1 MLTTETTT
9 WRTEVTTRLG
19 EPQKRPPEEVPCHLL
34 ATGVTPRFVTSKES
48 GSSRH
53 VHCPSIDSCRHR
65 SCATVHFGYAI
76 PVVVSGRGGEIVFDN
91 KAELD
96 PRAAIYLLEHHPQ
109 LSRYYPYPTT
119 TTLLEW

>member
-1 MLTTETTT
+1 MTA
-9 WRTEVTTRLG
+9 RLG
-19 EPQKRPPEEVPCHLL
+19 EPEKRAAEAVPCHLL
-34 ATGVTPRFVTSKES
+34 ATGRTPRFVTSREP

-53 VHCPSIDSCRHR
+53 VHCPSIDSCRHG

-76 PVVVSGRGGEIVFDN
+76 PVVVSGQAGEVVFDN

-109 LSRYYPYPTT
+109 LSRYSPYHDA
-119 TTLLEW
+119 LVF